1 MNSRRNA
8 TDWICRIIVLCSV
21 LVTLYPVIFVSQTS
35 LKATS
40 EFYSNIWGIPKDFA
54 WSNYYSAWVS
64 SRIGVY
70 FRTSVIV
77 VGTSVFMI
85 LVFGALAGYA
95 LSRLRVP
102 YVSAIAAAIIVVTQL
117 MPLES
122 VIMPL
127 YLMMSKMKLLN
138 GYLTL
143 ILPYIGWGMPMT
155 VLIFK
160 NYFDTIPRELM
171 EAARIDGCSELQCF
185 IKIAM
190 PVMKPATATNAIF
203 NFVGLWGELLW
214 ASVSTAT
221 SRFGTLPIGIISFKQ
236 QFATDWG
243 PMSAAICIVILPL
256 VILFGFLQ
264 KYFVQGLS
272 NGAVKG

>member
-102 YVSAIAAAIIVVTQL
+102 YVSACGDPAYAVGICHYAALSDDEQNETSKWISDSDPAIYWL
-117 MPLES
+117 
-122 VIMPL
+122 
-127 YLMMSKMKLLN
+127 
-138 GYLTL
+138 GHAHDR
-143 ILPYIGWGMPMT
+143 PY
-155 VLIFK
+155 F
-160 NYFDTIPRELM
+160 
-171 EAARIDGCSELQCF
+171 
-185 IKIAM
+185 
-190 PVMKPATATNAIF
+190 
-203 NFVGLWGELLW
+203 
-214 ASVSTAT
+214 
-221 SRFGTLPIGIISFKQ
+221 
-236 QFATDWG
+236 
-243 PMSAAICIVILPL
+243 
-256 VILFGFLQ
+256 
-264 KYFVQGLS
+264 
-272 NGAVKG
+272 